1 MACTMRICEI
11 TELRRFQSIQANR
24 VQVKLVRTS
33 GISCAGTDDL
43 REWLSSDIL
52 LEMDKRTRVRRTQVA
67 SSSSL
72 GWGCRRRGCCLL
84 EGVRPDPRRR
94 RSQSDS
100 GITRS
105 FQRRA

>member
-43 REWLSSDIL
+43 REWLSSDIYWRWTNAPEYAVPRL
-52 LEMDKRTRVRRTQVA
+52 RVVLRWAGVVEEEDAA
-67 SSSSL
+67 SLRES
-72 GWGCRRRGCCLL
+72 GQIQGA
-84 EGVRPDPRRR
+84 GVRSLIRE
-94 RSQSDS
+94 
-100 GITRS
+100 
-105 FQRRA
+105 